1 MPSVAQARKKVR
13 FMSMAIS
20 LNLGGIASGEAILG
34 ISPPWQCDGQHSLS
48 FFLQCSQ
55 GGFWMPSEEPGRAG
69 SEAGSGG
76 GLGSVTP
83 MREFADQKALQDHV
97 KLHDLVY
104 LWEGTRPFAMRFA
117 QLSPEQ
123 CEVVDVRT
131 KRGVTRALLFRK
143 ALLRAEWKA
152 EAPPREALAMKRQ
165 RLRGR
170 PKKRRG

>member
-1 MPSVAQARKKVR
+1 LRAQASGALPIEQAYNIPLLLITIGARTFSGVPPPNTRSRASVR
-13 FMSMAIS
+13 NGTS
-20 LNLGGIASGEAILG
+20 
-34 ISPPWQCDGQHSLS
+34 
-48 FFLQCSQ
+48 
-55 GGFWMPSEEPGRAG
+55 
-69 SEAGSGG
+69 
-76 GLGSVTP
+76 
-83 MREFADQKALQDHV
+83 
-97 KLHDLVY
+97 Y

-152 EAPPREALAMKRQ
+152 EALPREALAMKRQ

-170 PKKRRG
+170 PKKRRGAPSSSV